1 MERSCDEGMSSRECH
16 VLALD
21 TRTQGGRLLPCKKL
35 MGMCH
40 WMGSH
45 FQDWID
51 YNGVTFLA
59 ELPEWGRTFSG
70 SLG

>member
-1 MERSCDEGMSSRECH
+1 MEWREAAIRECH
-16 VLALD
+16 VLVLD
-21 TRTQGGRLLPCKKL
+21 TRTRGGGGATSYKKL
-35 MGMCH
+35 MGMCR

-45 FQDWID
+45 FHDWID
-51 YNGVTFLA
+51 FNGVTFLA